1 LDDVLLGEHR
11 RRGHRDGSNVRRG
24 GLLDLRE
31 VVVEEFDRL
40 GRLLGDGGSRGG
52 AGTTLDG
59 RRNAGNR
66 IFGRDA
72 GAGVGS
78 SSSSRSRSR
87 SRNRGIGRSRSVRRL
102 GSFLALLALA
112 RAGVIAALLGL
123 RRVRNRSGGSGT

>member
-78 SSSSRSRSR
+78 SSSSSRSR
-87 SRNRGIGRSRSVRRL
+87 SRNRSIGRSSSVRRL